1 MILTKKQE
9 EGLRLTLNKYLNG
22 ERYVVISGYAGTG
35 KSTLVKFIIEALADY
50 DVDPEKDVV
59 YSTFTGKA
67 AQVLLSKGNKNVSTL
82 HKLLYEHFPRPNG
95 TFYRKKRAYIEYKI
109 VVVDEVSM
117 APRELMELLFSH
129 NVFIIALGDPFQI
142 PPVDKDQDNG
152 LLNNPD
158 VFLDEIMRQ
167 EMESNII
174 RLSMKIRNHEPIPYE
189 WEQGSDAIV
198 IPKKDLNTGVLQ
210 WANQIITGTNA
221 TRIAIN
227 NQMRTLLGRGMVP
240 EEGDKV
246 ICLRNYWDVIASNGD
261 PLVNGT
267 IGYIS
272 KPYETYNQVPKWY
285 GGGIIKVLDAN
296 FTSDTLSEFGWLQMD
311 EKQILTGER
320 CLDYKTLFKL
330 GSNPRTSHLVPMEFT
345 YGYAITGHKSQGSQW
360 SNVLVIE
367 EKFPFE
373 KEEHARWLYTCC
385 TRASEKLVLVR

>member
-1 MILTKKQE
+1 MVLTKRQE
-9 EGLRLTLNKYLNG
+9 EGLRLAVSKYLNG
-22 ERYVVISGYAGTG
+22 DRFVVISGYAGTG

-50 DVDPEKDVV
+50 DIDPDRDVA
-59 YSTFTGKA
+59 YATFTGKA
-67 AQVLLSKGNKNVSTL
+67 AQVFLSKGNKNVTTL
-82 HKLLYEHFPRPNG
+82 HKLLYEHFPKPNG
-95 TFYRKKRAYIEYKI
+95 TFYRKKKEYIEYKI

-117 APRELMELLFSH
+117 APRDIMELLFTH

-167 EMESNII
+167 ELESDII
-174 RLSMKIRNHEPIPYE
+174 RLSMKIRNHEPLEYKK
-189 WEQGSDAIV
+189 GSDAI
-198 IPKKDLNTGVLQ
+198 IMSKNELNTGVLQ
-210 WANQIITGTNA
+210 WADQIIVGTNA
-221 TRIAIN
+221 TRISIN
-227 NQMRTLLGRGMVP
+227 NQMRRLLGRGERP

-246 ICLRNYWDVIASNGD
+246 ICLRNYWDIIATNGD

-267 IGYIS
+267 IGYIFS
-272 KPYETYNQVPKWY
+272 PYETYNQIPRY
-285 GGGIIKVLDAN
+285 INGGGTIKILNAQ
-296 FTSDTLSEFGWLQMD
+296 FISDTDSNFNRLPMD

-320 CLDYKTLFKL
+320 CLDYKTLFRL
-330 GSNPRTSHLVPMEFT
+330 GANPRTSHLVPMEFT

-385 TRASEKLVLVR
+385 TRASSRLVLVR

>member
-1 MILTKKQE
+1 MLK
-9 EGLRLTLNKYLNG
+9 
-22 ERYVVISGYAGTG
+22 AGTG

-50 DVDPEKDVV
+50 DIDPEKDVV
-59 YSTFTGKA
+59 YATYTGKA

-95 TFYRKKRAYIEYKI
+95 TFYRKKREYIDYKI

-117 APRELMELLFSH
+117 APRDIMELLFSH

-152 LLNNPD
+152 LLNSPD

-174 RLSMKIRNHEPIPYE
+174 RLSMKIRDHEPIPYE

-210 WANQIITGTNA
+210 WADQIITGTNA

-285 GGGIIKVLDAN
+285 GGGIIKVLDAV
-296 FTSDTLSEFGWLQMD
+296 FTSDTLSEFGYLQMD

-373 KEEHARWLYTCC
+373 KEEHARWLYTCV
-385 TRASEKLVLVR
+385 TRASSRLVLVR